1 MTLQLI
7 GTLME
12 VKPTEREDKF
22 TKKVTYATEIQ
33 VMFNGIDEEG
43 YKKMTLETISLDED
57 YADKLEDKI
66 GSTICVSYN
75 VMHTAKGTYV
85 FPDTSMPVLEL
96 DKNPLDY
103 SAYARK
109 SQSAKSASKA

>member
-7 GTLME
+7 GQLME

-57 YADKLEDKI
+57 YADKLGDKI
-66 GSTICVSYN
+66 GSTIAVSYN

-96 DKNPLDY
+96 EKNPLDY

-109 SQSAKSASKA
+109 VQSPKSAK